1 MYIHRTRPA
10 YSPEVLNKLY
20 KEPHDHT
27 RWPDHEHRVS
37 ETIAFAKEMMPRKSD
52 MWPPV
57 NQVVDL
63 VCGDA
68 TIARALSDDP
78 ILGDFAPG
86 YDLQGPI
93 DETLLYLPGTFD
105 SLGRLFVL
113 TETLEHLDH
122 PISVLSMMS
131 NQGTYLL
138 LSTPVH
144 EFPEVDENEEHYWTW
159 DVGGVE
165 FLLDAAGWMPVYY
178 REVFS
183 GEGYR
188 YGLWWCE

>member
-10 YSPEVLNKLY
+10 YSPKELKELY

-37 ETIAFAKEMMPRKSD
+37 ETIAFAKEMILCDR
-52 MWPPV
+52 WPSV
-57 NQVVDL
+57 EQIVDL
-63 VCGDA
+63 ACGDA
-68 TIARALSDDP
+68 TIARALSFEP

-93 DETLLYLPGTFD
+93 DETLYRLPNMHE
-105 SLGRLFVL
+105 LGRLFVL
-113 TETLEHLDH
+113 TEALEHLDD
-122 PISVLSMMS
+122 PIPVLSMMA
-131 NQGTYLL
+131 NQGSRLL

-144 EFPEVDENEEHYWTW
+144 EFPEVDENAEHYWTY
-159 DVGGVE
+159 DRGGVE
-165 FLLDAAGWMPVYY
+165 FLLDNAGWMPVEY
-178 REVFS
+178 REVYS